1 MRGAISTAGVSTR
14 QRAALPSFSELRLV
28 AVALLLVL
36 GSLAAFGHLR
46 FWTQTY
52 AFPLYA
58 LCTAA
63 YLGAAAVSS
72 QFTRFGRTLG
82 LRVGIVGVTLAFAL
96 VLAVIL
102 FWRLY
107 YSRPF
112 LLTAYVTALSWQ
124 VLESWLAQQKAPLR
138 LAVVPGGAAA
148 DFARLRHADC
158 IFLQQPFLEER
169 ADAVVV
175 DLHDRLA
182 PEWVRFLADCSLK
195 GMPTYHAAVA
205 YEALT
210 GRVFL
215 GHLSAGLLDEFRFS
229 PVYAYGKRLL
239 DLLFVLLTLPLA
251 GPLMLL
257 TALAIKIESP
267 GPVLFW
273 QERVGEG
280 GKPFRM
286 VKFRSMCVESEAGGA
301 RFAAHG
307 DDRVTRIGRFIR
319 KMRVDELPQYW
330 NILKG
335 EMSLIG
341 PRPEQVSFVR
351 QFEQEIPFY
360 AYRHLVK
367 PGITGWAQVNHGY
380 AASVDETRGKLEHDL
395 YYIKHFSFWLDAL
408 IVFGTIRTVLTG
420 FGAR

>member
-1 MRGAISTAGVSTR
+1 M
-14 QRAALPSFSELRLV
+14 V
-28 AVALLLVL
+28 AVLLLLVL
-36 GSLAAFGHLR
+36 GSQAAFGHVR
-46 FWTQTY
+46 FWTQSY

-58 LCTAA
+58 LCGAA
-63 YLGAAAVSS
+63 YLAAAAVSS
-72 QFTRFGRTLG
+72 QFLRFTRTLN
-82 LRVGIVGVTLAFAL
+82 LRVGIVSVTVAFAA
-96 VLAVIL
+96 VLAIIL
-102 FWRLY
+102 FFRLY

-112 LLTAYVTALSWQ
+112 LLTAYVTALAWQ
-124 VLESWLAQQKAPLR
+124 VLEGWMARYRGPLR
-138 LAVVPGGAAA
+138 LAVVPGGAAGG
-148 DFARLRHADC
+148 FVRLRDANC
-158 IFLQQPFLEER
+158 IVLQQPFLEER

-175 DLHDRLA
+175 DLHNRLS

-215 GHLSAGLLDEFRFS
+215 GHLSSGLLEEFRVS
-229 PVYAYGKRLL
+229 PAYVLSKRVF
-239 DLLFVLLTLPLA
+239 DLLFVLLTLPVA
-251 GPLMLL
+251 GPLMLV
-257 TALAIKIESP
+257 TALAIRLESR

-273 QERVGEG
+273 QERVGAG
-280 GKPFRM
+280 GRAFRM
-286 VKFRSMCVESEAGGA
+286 VKFRSMSTCAESGGA
-301 RFAAHG
+301 QFATRG
-307 DDRVTRIGRFIR
+307 DTRVTRVGRFIR
-319 KMRVDELPQYW
+319 TTRIDELPQYW
-330 NILKG
+330 NILRG

-351 QFEQEIPFY
+351 QFEREIPFY

-367 PGITGWAQVNHGY
+367 PGLTGWAQVNHGY